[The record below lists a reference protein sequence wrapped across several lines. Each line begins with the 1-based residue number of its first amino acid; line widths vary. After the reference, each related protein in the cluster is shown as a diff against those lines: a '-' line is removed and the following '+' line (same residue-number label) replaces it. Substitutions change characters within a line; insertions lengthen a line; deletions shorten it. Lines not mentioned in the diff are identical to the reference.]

1 MTDIDDTE
9 QWWFHTN
16 AILPANFLNASFRLT
31 GRSTSPPCW
40 MWGGWHDRRSGRRSL
55 TLSKTSNAA
64 APSSHG
70 SALSLPTSPSRR
82 RCTASAWVSCASPW
96 PCPTGSRSTGHGAG
110 TGRAPGMPHLK
121 QLRQQETQTSF
132 IEKSRSLMTCT
143 WTFDTKQCYQSPKK
157 NLTSGTA
164 GIVHARWHISI
175 FTLENLKEI
184 LRFVK
189 SVFCSWCWSLHVEK
203 KTKKNS
209 LCCTLLLFI
218 LL

>member
-1 MTDIDDTE
+1 MCE
-9 QWWFHTN
+9 
-16 AILPANFLNASFRLT
+16 
-31 GRSTSPPCW
+31 
-40 MWGGWHDRRSGRRSL
+40 GWHGRRSGRRSL

-110 TGRAPGMPHLK
+110 AGRAPGMPRLK
-121 QLRQQETQTSF
+121 QLRQLETQTSF

-143 WTFDTKQCYQSPKK
+143 WTFDTKQCYQSPKE

-164 GIVHARWHISI
+164 GIVHARWLIS
-175 FTLENLKEI
+175 TLPYKI
-184 LRFVK
+184 CKRFWGLWK
-189 SVFCSWCWSLHVEK
+189 HSVLCSWCWSLHIEK
-203 KTKKNS
+203 KTKKNN

-218 LL
+218 PL